1 MNYFKNKIFRR
12 KSISRNAWIAFII
25 FIFGLIVTSGAT
37 YYIHKDEESQSNQEF
52 ALICNEIKSKIET
65 RLHAHSQLLR
75 SSAASFA
82 ISDTFTRKDWK
93 EFINSSRIEKN
104 LPGIQGVGFSY
115 IVPKSELQQHIQRIQ
130 NESKQD
136 STIGDYNITPAGER
150 EIYTS
155 IIYLEPVDFRNRRA
169 FGYDMFSEPV
179 RRKAMEESRDYDI
192 ASLSG
197 KVSLKQETDT
207 DFQYGTLMY
216 VPVYFKYKPIETV
229 EERRAAILGW
239 VYSPYRMD
247 DLMKGI
253 LGRWDTINNERI
265 HLQVYDEDDLSAHSL
280 LFNSQTKI
288 DPEHDKQKY
297 RTVILPIVFN
307 KKKWTL
313 CFRQSTNLMA
323 PFNNKVAIVFSS
335 GLLVSFLLFFL
346 SLSLF
351 NTQLKHQIAEQLS
364 ADLQESENQLK
375 MNIATKDKLFSIIA
389 HDLKSPF
396 HSILGLS
403 DHLMDKMDGS
413 EDALNKR
420 VITHINSSAKSTL
433 VLLDNLLNWSKT
445 QTGQTTITLEKQNFS
460 SIIQEIFELSNSVA
474 KDKNIVLNFLEKE
487 EIIVHADLNMVK
499 TILRNL
505 ISNAIKF
512 TKSNGEI
519 NVYASQNDR
528 FIEITVSD
536 NGVGIDEETQNKLFK
551 LETNKST
558 YGTEETQNKLF
569 KLETNKS
576 TYGTENEKGS
586 GLGLILC
593 KEFVEKHGGEIWV
606 ESELGKGSAFKFTL
620 PLNL

>member
-1 MNYFKNKIFRR
+1 MNYLKNKVLSP
-12 KSISRNAWIAFII
+12 KSISKNSWIAWVILII
-25 FIFGLIVTSGAT
+25 GLVTTFGAT
-37 YYIHKDEESQSNQEF
+37 YYTQKDDENQANQEF
-52 ALICNEIKSKIET
+52 SLICNEIKSKIET

-75 SSAASFA
+75 SSAAIFT
-82 ISDTFTRKDWK
+82 IKDTLTRNEWK
-93 EFINSSRIEKN
+93 EFIKSKRIEKN

-115 IVPKSELQQHIQRIQ
+115 IVPKSELQQHIQRIR
-130 NESKQD
+130 NESRQD
-136 STIGDYNITPAGER
+136 TTIGEYDITPAGER

-155 IIYLEPVDFRNRRA
+155 ILYLEPVDFRNRRA

-197 KVSLKQETDT
+197 KVSLKQETDQ

-216 VPVYFKYKPIETV
+216 VPVYFNNKPIETV

-265 HLQVYDEDDLSAHSL
+265 HLQVYDDEAVTAQSL

-288 DPEHDKQKY
+288 SQEKDNQEY
-297 RTVILPIVFN
+297 RTVILPISFN

-313 CFRQSTNLMA
+313 CFRQSNSPTA
-323 PFNNKVAIVFSS
+323 PFNNKVAIVFAS
-335 GLLVSFLLFFL
+335 GLLISFLLFFL
-346 SLSLF
+346 SMSLF
-351 NTQLKHQIAEQLS
+351 KTQLKHQLAEQLS

-375 MNIATKDKLFSIIA
+375 KNIATKDKLFSIIA

-403 DHLMDKMDGS
+403 DYLIDKMDTP
-413 EDALNKR
+413 EDESNKK
-420 VITHINSSAKSTL
+420 VLTYINSSAKSTHA
-433 VLLDNLLNWSKT
+433 LLDNLLNWSKA
-445 QTGQTTITLEKQNFS
+445 QTGQTSFTLEKQSFS
-460 SIIQEIFELSNSVA
+460 SIIQEVFELLNSSA
-474 KDKNIVLNFLEKE
+474 KNKNILLNFPETE
-487 EIIVHADLNMVK
+487 EIMVHADLNMIK
-499 TILRNL
+499 TVLRNL

-512 TKSNGEI
+512 TNSNGEI
-519 NVYASQNDR
+519 NVGARQMDG

-536 NGVGIDEETQNKLFK
+536 NGVGMDEETQNKLFR
-551 LETNKST
+551 LETNVST
-558 YGTEETQNKLF
+558 FGTL
-569 KLETNKS
+569 
-576 TYGTENEKGS
+576 NEKGS

-593 KEFVEKHGGEIWV
+593 KEFVETHGGEIWV